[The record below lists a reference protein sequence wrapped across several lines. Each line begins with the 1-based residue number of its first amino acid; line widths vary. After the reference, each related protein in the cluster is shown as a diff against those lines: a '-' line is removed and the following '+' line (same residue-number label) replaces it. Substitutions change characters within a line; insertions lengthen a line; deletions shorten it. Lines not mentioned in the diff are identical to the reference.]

1 MPDSKRQPSTGS
13 STPVSLQL
21 TGIAH
26 GGKSVGRDGGRVVF
40 VPFGIPGETVD
51 VVLTR
56 ERKRY
61 AEGEITTV
69 IEPSPD
75 RVVPRCPYFGACGGC
90 QLQHVA
96 YDRQLELKR
105 TVVSDLLERVGG
117 FRGVPVHPVLP
128 SPQDYG
134 YRNSARFLVGQRGDL
149 GYTDWC
155 NNAFMRVD
163 TCPIMAAPIS
173 EALGQVQ
180 GKGTHREPVRIRYSY
195 ATSELLVWPELQ
207 ASIPTGQLDATHE
220 LLGRQFRVSATS
232 FFQVNTAQAETLVQL
247 AVERLRPLE
256 GTVALDAYCGV
267 GSFTR
272 FIAEE
277 AERTIGIEEAPQAV
291 ADARENLEGLGV
303 QIIEGRTEKELPH
316 LSDTISRVL
325 LDPPRTGCEQPALDA
340 LLALVPEK
348 IVYVSCDPATLAR
361 DLKYLCASGTYGLVD
376 VQPVDMFP
384 QTYHIEAVAT
394 LVAQ

>member
-1 MPDSKRQPSTGS
+1 M
-13 STPVSLQL
+13 
-21 TGIAH
+21 
-26 GGKSVGRDGGRVVF
+26 
-40 VPFGIPGETVD
+40 D

-61 AEGEITTV
+61 AEGEITRV

-75 RVVPRCPYFGACGGC
+75 RVVPRCPYFGTCGGC
-90 QLQHVA
+90 QLQHVT

-134 YRNSARFLVGQRGDL
+134 YRNSARFLVGQRGEL

-163 TCPIMAAPIS
+163 TCPIMAASIS

-180 GKGTHREPVRIRYSY
+180 GKGTHREPVRIRYSS
-195 ATSELLVWPELQ
+195 ASSELLVWPELQ

-220 LLGRQFRVSATS
+220 LLGRRFKVSATS
-232 FFQVNTAQAETLVQL
+232 FFQVNTAQAETLVRL

-303 QIIEGRTEKELPH
+303 QLIEGRTEKELPR

-384 QTYHIEAVAT
+384 QTYHIEVVAT